1 MRRAF
6 SLIEVLF
13 ASGVAAIGLL
23 TLLGALLSVKRAG
36 LKTGESERAVALADQ
51 LIERTVREVARRDND
66 AFWASPEDTPWK
78 SGQEGDFHYEI
89 KSRQIM
95 ARSGGALGMSTGAS
109 DNNLRRVS
117 VKVWWWSEQAGSRQ
131 GYGQLQVNT
140 SRLINRTRIGE

>member
-6 SLIEVLF
+6 TLIEVMF

-36 LKTGESERAVALADQ
+36 LKTAESERAAALADQ

-66 AFWASPEDTPWK
+66 AFWAAPDDSSWK
-78 SGQEGDFHYEI
+78 AGQDGDFHYEI
-89 KSRQIM
+89 KSAQIL

-109 DNNLRRVS
+109 DNNLRRIT
-117 VKVWWWSEQAGSRQ
+117 VKVWWWSDQAANRQ
-131 GYGQLQVNT
+131 GYGQLQVNS
-140 SRLINRTRIGE
+140 SRLINRIRIGD